1 MTDILTRYAM
11 VAGQD
16 ELQLI
21 PPSPLPFAASLAGA
35 AFNVAAD
42 GVDAAGDPITID
54 EQAALLA
61 LLRTIPGGADPRDP
75 PRYESPDG
83 IAPPVEVYP
92 GGTFGLGGFSMTV
105 NGALLDTGELDLT
118 GLVDLPALAAL
129 LQTRL
134 GPTVIVSWRP
144 GALGYFTIVTVATGP
159 RATITDATKGEAESD
174 ISDLLRLTA
183 GAYAIVTQGANTP
196 VWQGKEMTG
205 TYPSCD
211 WVFEAPDLVNDEGL
225 ETAVVLS
232 LFTDALAAEDDVLP
246 SLTEDDRR
254 GWWAQ
259 PWGSKLWLLT
269 REKWTDDVRL
279 RAEFYTREALNWMMQ
294 DGVADDIQVEARLM
308 DIGQVAVAVA
318 IYKDGRLLFA
328 KPFGL
333 LWQATIEEAQYALR

>member
-11 VAGQD
+11 TDDQAS
-16 ELQLI
+16 LQVV
-21 PPSPLPFAASLAGA
+21 PPSPLPFAASLSGYP
-35 AFNVAAD
+35 FNVAYDAGG
-42 GVDAAGDPITID
+42 GVTVD
-54 EQAALLA
+54 EQALLLA
-61 LLRTIPGGADPRDP
+61 ELRKIPGGTAAPVDPDDP
-75 PRYESPDG
+75 TEL
-83 IAPPVEVYP
+83 PVVY
-92 GGTFGLGGFSMTV
+92 GLGGFSMTV
-105 NGALLDTGELDLT
+105 NGAVLDTGELDLR
-118 GLVDLPALAAL
+118 GLADLPALAPL
-129 LQTRL
+129 LQDGL
-134 GPTVIVSWRP
+134 GETVIVTWRP

-159 RATITDATKGEAESD
+159 RATITQATRGAAETN
-174 ISDLLRLTA
+174 ISGLLKLTVGA
-183 GAYAIVTQGANTP
+183 GATVTQGANQP
-196 VWQGKEMTG
+196 VWKGKEITA

-254 GWWAQ
+254 GWWAA

-308 DIGQVAVAVA
+308 KIGEVAVAVA
-318 IYKDGRLLFA
+318 IYKNGRLLFA